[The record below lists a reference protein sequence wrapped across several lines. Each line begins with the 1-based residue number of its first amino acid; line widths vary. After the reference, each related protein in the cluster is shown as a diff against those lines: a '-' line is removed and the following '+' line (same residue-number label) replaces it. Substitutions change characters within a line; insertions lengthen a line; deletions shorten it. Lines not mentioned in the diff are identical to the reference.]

1 MAWRLARSLE
11 VLRAEIKAI
20 YPNATIYTIG
30 DPAHQAR
37 SSDHNPNAA
46 GVVCAID
53 IMGTG
58 GVDMASL
65 SELIRARQHPAGK
78 YLIYNRRI
86 TRAREGW
93 VWQPFSG
100 DAHTDHIHLS
110 VGVGP
115 DGQSTGDYDNTEPW
129 LTDGGTMFCKY
140 GDRGEAVKRVQ
151 LGLLRLDPKAL
162 PAGADGAYGDQT
174 AAAVK
179 RLLGGDGRTFG
190 AELDL
195 RLVEK
200 LAARVSPPGPAGPAG
215 QDGAPGVPGPAGPE
229 GPAGKDGIVPDGAVF
244 VMKTPAE

>member
-11 VLRAEIKAI
+11 VLRAEIKAM

-30 DPAHQAR
+30 DSAHASR
-37 SSDHNPNAA
+37 ASDHNPNAA
-46 GVVCAID
+46 DVVCAID

-58 GVDMASL
+58 GVDMGSL
-65 SELIRARQHPAGK
+65 SELIRARRHPAGK

-100 DAHTDHIHLS
+100 DPHTDHIHLS

-115 DGQSTGDYDNTEPW
+115 DGQSTGDYDNTDPW
-129 LTDGGTMFCKY
+129 LGGVNMFCRK
-140 GDRGEAVKRVQ
+140 GDRGEAVKRLQ

-162 PAGADGAYGDQT
+162 ASGADGAYGDQT

-179 RLLGGDGRTFG
+179 RLLGGDGTFFG

-200 LAARVSPPGPAGPAG
+200 LAARVSTPGPAGPAG
-215 QDGAPGVPGPAGPE
+215 RDGAPGEPGPAGPQ
-229 GPAGKDGIVPDGAVF
+229 GPAGKDAVL
-244 VMKTPAE
+244 AEGDVLVVQKRAVS